1 MMFRYLFLKP
11 LIIILAKLNGV
22 LKYLLGYSLYSGRC
36 SEKTR
41 SHKAFECS
49 AHRLRILVNA
59 RPWSISEVTLDNFLL
74 SHISYEDPR
83 ECIAKNVN
91 VTLMN
96 IDRDLAIFAVVGKQF
111 DVYDSKHGPFV
122 FRYY

>member
-1 MMFRYLFLKP
+1 MMFRYLLLKP
-11 LIIILAKLNGV
+11 LILILANLNG
-22 LKYLLGYSLYSGRC
+22 LFKCILGYSLYSGKC
-36 SEKTR
+36 NEKTR
-41 SHKAFECS
+41 SQKTFECS
-49 AHRLRILVNA
+49 AHRLKVIVNA

-96 IDRDLAIFAVVGKQF
+96 IDRDLAIFAVVGK
-111 DVYDSKHGPFV
+111 
-122 FRYY
+122 